1 MPKIISW
8 CNIMNIVKEQMFV
21 NLIAKQVDLIK
32 TENLNINCSQLIFH
46 LKYNKCLSKLGEDY
60 IISEVP
66 DELLHIKKFI
76 RKITYF
82 TIPRKFVFYP
92 NNQDINNITIYK

>member
-1 MPKIISW
+1 
-8 CNIMNIVKEQMFV
+8 MNILKEQMYV
-21 NLIAKQVDLIK
+21 NLITKQVDLIK
-32 TENLNINCSQLIFH
+32 TENLNINCEQLIFH
-46 LKYNKCLSKLGEDY
+46 LKYNKCLSKIGEDY

-66 DELLHIKKFI
+66 DELSHIKKFI

-82 TIPRKFVFYP
+82 TFLRKFVFYP